1 MTSFSR
7 GAETRLV
14 FNCPAVNRGRIKTML
29 RARYREGLVGG
40 DQASSFCQGGGV
52 VKAFIDR
59 LIEVKGYRMRGGD
72 ITGGR

>member
-1 MTSFSR
+1 M
-7 GAETRLV
+7 
-14 FNCPAVNRGRIKTML
+14 P

-40 DQASSFCQGGGV
+40 DQASSFCQGGGE